1 MWQDLA
7 ATLNELNKIYLQLI
21 ELGKKKRGALV
32 SIDMKT
38 LESLLKDEDALT
50 KKIRDLEQQ
59 RQKALIHLA
68 VQNRAIKKDSK
79 LEDLLQFAPN
89 AKFKQILGQ
98 LHKSLSEN
106 TAAAKELSEGN
117 SLLIRGAMQAVA
129 YHLNRIGGATVEP
142 TYGHGGGEVVSHRKN
157 YEFDA

>member
-1 MWQDLA
+1 
-7 ATLNELNKIYLQLI
+7 
-21 ELGKKKRGALV
+21 
-32 SIDMKT
+32 MKT

-89 AKFKQILGQ
+89 AQFKQI
-98 LHKSLSEN
+98 
-106 TAAAKELSEGN
+106 
-117 SLLIRGAMQAVA
+117 
-129 YHLNRIGGATVEP
+129 YPTVKALYP
-142 TYGHGGGEVVSHRKN
+142 VIS
-157 YEFDA
+157 

>member
-68 VQNRAIKKDSK
+68 V
-79 LEDLLQFAPN
+79 
-89 AKFKQILGQ
+89 
-98 LHKSLSEN
+98 
-106 TAAAKELSEGN
+106 
-117 SLLIRGAMQAVA
+117 
-129 YHLNRIGGATVEP
+129 
-142 TYGHGGGEVVSHRKN
+142 
-157 YEFDA
+157 